1 MHDPQIAFGAV
12 MGAVAGR
19 GVRRRAA
26 VTQELLGVAVER
38 LPSSVSRLVGAVRW
52 LTAFW
57 IAASTA
63 GCILTKDL
71 PDPALDI
78 PDGYKAARLTNK
90 DARPT
95 LDWWRGFHSREL
107 TDLMEEAQTVNL
119 DIAAA
124 TARFIQADAQ
134 ARIAGAPLLPA
145 LNGSG
150 SETYS
155 RTSGSSASGL
165 TNGGRE
171 VVNYQSSLSASYE
184 LDFWGK
190 NRDAAQAAEEIAVAN
205 RFDRD
210 VVALTTL
217 TSVANAYLQVLA
229 SQDRIR
235 TAERN
240 IASATRI
247 LDAIKER
254 FKAGTGTDLDVAQ
267 QESVLAN
274 QKAFVPPLRLTLAQ
288 NINALAT
295 LVSRPP
301 ERVHI
306 TGGSLRQLSVPRV
319 TPGLPSELLTQRPD
333 IRRQE
338 AQLASATANVGNARA
353 QFFPSIQLTG
363 QGGYQSA
370 ALVSLFQPHAAF
382 FSMVGSLAQPIFDGG
397 RILGNFELTKARQ
410 DELLQTYRKTVVS
423 AFADVDTALASIRES
438 TEKLRLQREVVTAS
452 RRAFQLSE
460 QQLRA
465 GTADIVTVLN
475 TQLTLFQAEDAL
487 WQAELA
493 RLLAIVSL
501 YQALG
506 GGWEPRMERPVD
518 AL

>member
-1 MHDPQIAFGAV
+1 MTQRTATAAIEGWPALIPGGRRLARSLAV
-12 MGAVAGR
+12 LGLVA
-19 GVRRRAA
+19 
-26 VTQELLGVAVER
+26 
-38 LPSSVSRLVGAVRW
+38 SS
-52 LTAFW
+52 
-57 IAASTA
+57 A

-78 PDGYKAARLTNK
+78 PEGYKAAARPSK
-90 DARPT
+90 AGDATPT
-95 LDWWRGFHSREL
+95 LDWWRGFRSREL
-107 TDLMEEAQTVNL
+107 TGLMEEAQTVNL

-124 TARFIQADAQ
+124 TARFRQADAQ
-134 ARIAGAPLLPA
+134 ARIAGAALLPS
-145 LNGSG
+145 LSGGG
-150 SETYS
+150 SESYS

-165 TNGGRE
+165 SNGGRE
-171 VVNYQSSLSASYE
+171 VVNYSASLSASYE

-190 NRDAAQAAEEIAVAN
+190 NRDAAQAAEETAVAN

-217 TSVANAYLQVLA
+217 TTVANAYFQVLA
-229 SQDRIR
+229 AQDRIR
-235 TAERN
+235 TAQRN
-240 IASATRI
+240 IASAERI
-247 LDAIKER
+247 LNAIKDR
-254 FKAGTGTDLDVAQ
+254 LTAGTGNDLDVAQ

-274 QKAFVPPLRLTLAQ
+274 QRALVPPLRQTLDQ

-301 ERVHI
+301 EAVRVA
-306 TGGSLRQLSVPRV
+306 GGSLNQIAAPRV

-338 AQLASATANVGNARA
+338 AQLASATANVGSARA

-363 QGGYQSA
+363 QGGYQSS
-370 ALVSLFQPHAAF
+370 ALTSLFQPHAAF
-382 FSMVGSLAQPIFDGG
+382 FSMVGSLTQPIFDGG
-397 RILGNFELTKARQ
+397 RILGNFEFTKARQ
-410 DELLQTYRKTVVS
+410 DELLQTYRKTVVQ
-423 AFADVDTALASIRES
+423 AFADVDNALMSIRQT
-438 TEKLRLQREVVTAS
+438 TERLRLQREVVAAS

-487 WQAELA
+487 SQAQLA